1 MAAQPLKAKVAVIG
15 AGPIGLE
22 MAHGAL
28 AKGFSVDVFE
38 QADSC
43 AGHVS
48 SYSFV
53 RLFSPWSLNM
63 TERGKSVMQ
72 ECGGTVPDQTVCPSG
87 KEFRETYLK
96 PLAEAL
102 EKHSSCKVNY
112 NCEVA
117 AVGRGS
123 LLKGESIGGG
133 DMCMPKDAP
142 LCNKI
147 RRETPFKLLVR
158 HKEGKEEYFEGYDVV
173 VDCTGV
179 YRSDHASWAG
189 SGGVPA
195 LGERALRSKGRIYA
209 TIPDVHGKD
218 RSRFAGRRTM
228 VVGAGMSAA
237 TVARDIL
244 KLAEEDKATSLI
256 WVTRKSGNPFTV
268 IEDDVLPQRKALC
281 ELGNSAASGSLKE
294 NVKYIGSAGIRGIES
309 TPEDRLRISIET
321 VSGEA
326 VEEVDEFISSCGFRP
341 DASLYQELQVHQCYA
356 SEGPMKLAATL
367 IGGSGDCLAQVSAG
381 VDTLK
386 SPEPGF
392 FILGHKS
399 YGRNSAFLLKIGH
412 EQVQAVLDDIT
423 PLANL

>member
-1 MAAQPLKAKVAVIG
+1 MAEKPSPRIAVIG

-22 MAHGAL
+22 MAHGAM
-28 AKGFSVDVFE
+28 AKGFLVDVFE
-38 QADSC
+38 QAAEC
-43 AGHVS
+43 AGHVA
-48 SYSFV
+48 SYHFV

-63 TERGKSVMQ
+63 TDRGRQVLQEKSLPQ
-72 ECGGTVPDQTVCPSG
+72 PDQATCPSG
-87 KEFRETYLK
+87 QEYRETYLK

-102 EKHSSCKVNY
+102 DQNARCTMHYSSTVT
-112 NCEVA
+112 

-142 LCNKI
+142 LCRKL

-158 HKEGKEEYFEGYDVV
+158 RAEGQEEFFEGFDVV
-173 VDCTGV
+173 ADCTGV
-179 YRSDHASWAG
+179 YRADCASWSG

-195 LGERALRSKGRIYA
+195 LGERNLRSEGRIFS
-209 TIPDVHGKD
+209 TIPDACGKD
-218 RSRFAGRRTM
+218 RGRFSGKRAM
-228 VVGAGMSAA
+228 VVGTGMSAA
-237 TVARDIL
+237 TAARDIL
-244 KLAEEDKATSLI
+244 RLAEEATGTTLT
-256 WVTRKSGNPFTV
+256 WVTRKSANPFTV

-281 ELGNSAASGSLKE
+281 ELGNSAASGSMSDK
-294 NVKYIGSAGIRGIES
+294 VKYIGSAGIRSI
-309 TPEDRLRISIET
+309 DRSPKDTLLVSIET
-321 VSGEA
+321 VSGIV
-326 VEEVDEFISSCGFRP
+326 VEEVDEFISACGFRP

-399 YGRNSAFLLKIGH
+399 YGRNSAFLLKIGF
-412 EQVQAVLDDIT
+412 EQVQAVLEDIA
-423 PLANL
+423 PLASL